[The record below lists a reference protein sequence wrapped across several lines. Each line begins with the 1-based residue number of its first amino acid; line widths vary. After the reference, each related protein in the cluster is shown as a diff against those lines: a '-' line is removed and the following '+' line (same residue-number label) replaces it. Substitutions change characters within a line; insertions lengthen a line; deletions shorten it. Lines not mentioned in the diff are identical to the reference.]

1 MQSKTVDIT
10 KLLIYVYVVF
20 FISAGVNHFLN
31 PQFYDAIVPDFIPFP
46 RLVHQITGVIE
57 IVLPLLLLTRFRKE
71 AALLMIIFL
80 VILYGANLYIWVN
93 NLPYGRTYFTNQQHF
108 FRFLLQV
115 LYIYISYVI
124 YKYDK

>member
-1 MQSKTVDIT
+1 VDIT
-10 KLLIYVYVVF
+10 KLLIYVYIVF
-20 FISAGVNHFLN
+20 FISAGINHFLN
-31 PQFYDAIVPDFIPFP
+31 PQFYDALVPDFILFP

-57 IVLPLLLLTRFRKE
+57 IILPLFLLTRFRKE

-80 VILYGANLYIWVN
+80 VILYGANLYVWVN

-115 LYIYISYVI
+115 LYIYITYVI

>member
-1 MQSKTVDIT
+1 MDIT

-20 FISAGVNHFLN
+20 FISAGINHFLN
-31 PQFYDAIVPDFIPFP
+31 PQFYDALVPDFIPFP
-46 RLVHQITGVIE
+46 RLVHQLTGVIE
-57 IVLPLLLLTRFRKE
+57 IILPLFLLTSFRKE

-80 VILYGANLYIWVN
+80 VILYGANLYVWVN

-115 LYIYISYVI
+115 LYIYITYVI

>member
-1 MQSKTVDIT
+1 MDIT

-20 FISAGVNHFLN
+20 FISAGINHFLN
-31 PQFYDAIVPDFIPFP
+31 PQFYDALVPDFIPFP

-57 IVLPLLLLTRFRKE
+57 IILPLFLLTRFRKE

-80 VILYGANLYIWVN
+80 LILYGANLYVWVN

-115 LYIYISYVI
+115 LYIYITYVI

>member
-1 MQSKTVDIT
+1 MDIT

-20 FISAGVNHFLN
+20 FISAGINHFLN
-31 PQFYDAIVPDFIPFP
+31 PQFYDALVPDFIPFP

-57 IVLPLLLLTRFRKE
+57 IILPLFLLTRFRKE

-80 VILYGANLYIWVN
+80 VILYGANLYVWVN

-115 LYIYISYVI
+115 LYIYMTYVI

>member
-1 MQSKTVDIT
+1 MDIT

-20 FISAGVNHFLN
+20 FISAGINHFLN
-31 PQFYDAIVPDFIPFP
+31 PQFYDALVPDFIPFP

-57 IVLPLLLLTRFRKE
+57 IILPLFLLTRFRKE
-71 AALLMIIFL
+71 AALLMITFL
-80 VILYGANLYIWVN
+80 VILYGANLYVWVN

-115 LYIYISYVI
+115 LYIYITYVI

>member
-1 MQSKTVDIT
+1 MDIT

-20 FISAGVNHFLN
+20 FISAGINHFLN
-31 PQFYDAIVPDFIPFP
+31 PQFYDALVPDFIPFP

-57 IVLPLLLLTRFRKE
+57 IILPLFLLTRFRKE
-71 AALLMIIFL
+71 AALLLIIFL
-80 VILYGANLYIWVN
+80 VILYGANLYVWIN

-108 FRFLLQV
+108 FRFLLQI
-115 LYIYISYVI
+115 LYIYITYVI

>member
-1 MQSKTVDIT
+1 MDIT

-20 FISAGVNHFLN
+20 FISAGLNHFLN

-57 IVLPLLLLTRFRKE
+57 IILPLILLTRFRKE
-71 AALLMIIFL
+71 AALLMMIFL
-80 VILYGANLYIWVN
+80 VLLYGANLYVWIN

-108 FRFLLQV
+108 FRLLLQV
-115 LYIYISYVI
+115 LYIYITYVI
-124 YKYDK
+124 YKYD

>member
-1 MQSKTVDIT
+1 MDIT

-46 RLVHQITGVIE
+46 RLVHQFTGVIE
-57 IVLPLLLLTRFRKE
+57 IFLPLFLLTRFRKE

-80 VILYGANLYIWVN
+80 VILYGANLYVWIN

-108 FRFLLQV
+108 FRFMLQA
-115 LYIYISYVI
+115 LYIYITYVI
-124 YKYDK
+124 YKYDR

>member
-1 MQSKTVDIT
+1 VDIT

-57 IVLPLLLLTRFRKE
+57 IILPLFLLTRFRKE
-71 AALLMIIFL
+71 AALLMMIFL
-80 VILYGANLYIWVN
+80 VLLYGANLYVWIN
-93 NLPYGRTYFTNQQHF
+93 DLPYGRTYFTNQQHF

-115 LYIYISYVI
+115 LYIYITYVI

>member
-1 MQSKTVDIT
+1 MDIT
-10 KLLIYVYVVF
+10 KLLTYVYVVF
-20 FISAGVNHFLN
+20 FISAGINHFLN
-31 PQFYDAIVPDFIPFP
+31 PQFYDALVPDFIPFP

-57 IVLPLLLLTRFRKE
+57 IILPLFLLTRFRKE

-80 VILYGANLYIWVN
+80 VILYGANLYVWVN

-115 LYIYISYVI
+115 LYIYITYVI

>member
-1 MQSKTVDIT
+1 MDIT

-46 RLVHQITGVIE
+46 RLVHQITGAIE
-57 IVLPLLLLTRFRKE
+57 IILPLILLTRFRKE

-80 VILYGANLYIWVN
+80 VILYGANLYVWVN

>member
-1 MQSKTVDIT
+1 MDIT

-46 RLVHQITGVIE
+46 RLVHQITGAIE
-57 IVLPLLLLTRFRKE
+57 IILPLILLTKFRKE

-80 VILYGANLYIWVN
+80 VILYGANLYVWVN

-115 LYIYISYVI
+115 LYIYITYVI

>member
-1 MQSKTVDIT
+1 MDIT

-20 FISAGVNHFLN
+20 FISAGLNHFLN

-57 IVLPLLLLTRFRKE
+57 IILPLFLLTRFRKE
-71 AALLMIIFL
+71 AALLMMIFL
-80 VILYGANLYIWVN
+80 VLVYGANLYVWIN
-93 NLPYGRTYFTNQQHF
+93 DLPYGRTYFTNQQHL

-115 LYIYISYVI
+115 LYIYITYVI

>member
-1 MQSKTVDIT
+1 MDIT
-10 KLLIYVYVVF
+10 KLLTYVYVVF
-20 FISAGVNHFLN
+20 FISAGINHFLN
-31 PQFYDAIVPDFIPFP
+31 PQFYDALVPDFIPFP

-57 IVLPLLLLTRFRKE
+57 IILPLFLLTRFRKE

-80 VILYGANLYIWVN
+80 VILYGANLYVWIN

-115 LYIYISYVI
+115 LYIYITYVI

>member
-1 MQSKTVDIT
+1 MDIT

-71 AALLMIIFL
+71 AALLMIFFL

-115 LYIYISYVI
+115 LYIYITYVI

>member
-1 MQSKTVDIT
+1 MDIT

-20 FISAGVNHFLN
+20 FIVAGVNHFLN

-57 IVLPLLLLTRFRKE
+57 IILPLFLLTRFRKE

-80 VILYGANLYIWVN
+80 VILYGANLYVWVN

-115 LYIYISYVI
+115 IYIYITYLI

>member
-1 MQSKTVDIT
+1 MDLT

-20 FISAGVNHFLN
+20 FISAGINHFIN
-31 PQFYDAIVPDFIPFP
+31 PQFYDALVPDFIPFP

-57 IVLPLLLLTRFRKE
+57 IILPLFLLTRFRKE

-80 VILYGANLYIWVN
+80 VVLYGANLYVWVN

-115 LYIYISYVI
+115 LYIYITYVI

>member
-1 MQSKTVDIT
+1 MDIT

-20 FISAGVNHFLN
+20 FISAGLNHFLN

-57 IVLPLLLLTRFRKE
+57 IILPLFLLTRFRKE
-71 AALLMIIFL
+71 AALLMMIFL
-80 VILYGANLYIWVN
+80 VLLYGANLYVWIN

-115 LYIYISYVI
+115 LYIYITYVI

>member
-1 MQSKTVDIT
+1 VDVT

-20 FISAGVNHFLN
+20 FIVAGVNHFLN

-57 IVLPLLLLTRFRKE
+57 IILPLFLLTRFRKE

-80 VILYGANLYIWVN
+80 VILYGANLYVWIN

-108 FRFLLQV
+108 FRFLLQI
-115 LYIYISYVI
+115 LYIYITYVI

>member
-1 MQSKTVDIT
+1 MDIT

-20 FISAGVNHFLN
+20 FIVAGVNHFLN

-57 IVLPLLLLTRFRKE
+57 IILPLFLLTRFRKE

-80 VILYGANLYIWVN
+80 VILYGANLYVWIN

-115 LYIYISYVI
+115 LYIYITYVI

>member
-1 MQSKTVDIT
+1 MDIT

-71 AALLMIIFL
+71 AAFLMIIFL

-115 LYIYISYVI
+115 LYIYVTYVI

>member
-1 MQSKTVDIT
+1 VDIT

-20 FISAGVNHFLN
+20 FISAGLNHYLN

-57 IVLPLLLLTRFRKE
+57 IILPLFLLTRFRKE
-71 AALLMIIFL
+71 AALLMMIFL
-80 VILYGANLYIWVN
+80 VLVYGANLYVWIN

-115 LYIYISYVI
+115 LYIYITYVI

>member
-1 MQSKTVDIT
+1 VDIT

-57 IVLPLLLLTRFRKE
+57 IILPLFLLTRFRKE

-80 VILYGANLYIWVN
+80 VILYGANLFVWVN

-115 LYIYISYVI
+115 LYIYITYVI

>member
-1 MQSKTVDIT
+1 MDIT

-20 FISAGVNHFLN
+20 FISAGLNHFLN
-31 PQFYDAIVPDFIPFP
+31 PQFYDAIVPDFIPYP

-57 IVLPLLLLTRFRKE
+57 IILPLFLLTRFRKE

-80 VILYGANLYIWVN
+80 LILYGANLYVWIN
-93 NLPYGRTYFTNQQHF
+93 DLPYGRTYFTNQQHI

-115 LYIYISYVI
+115 LYIYITYVI

>member
-1 MQSKTVDIT
+1 MDIT

-20 FISAGVNHFLN
+20 FISAGINHFLN
-31 PQFYDAIVPDFIPFP
+31 PQFYDALVPDFIPFP

-57 IVLPLLLLTRFRKE
+57 IILPLFLLTRFRKE
-71 AALLMIIFL
+71 AALLLIIFL
-80 VILYGANLYIWVN
+80 VILYGANLYVWIN

-115 LYIYISYVI
+115 LYIFITYVI

>member
-1 MQSKTVDIT
+1 MDIT

-20 FISAGVNHFLN
+20 FISAGLNHFLN

-57 IVLPLLLLTRFRKE
+57 IILPLFLVTRFRKE
-71 AALLMIIFL
+71 AALLMMIFL
-80 VILYGANLYIWVN
+80 VLLYGANLYVWIN
-93 NLPYGRTYFTNQQHF
+93 DLPYGRTYFTNQQHF

-115 LYIYISYVI
+115 LYIYITYVI

>member
-1 MQSKTVDIT
+1 MDIT

-20 FISAGVNHFLN
+20 FISAGLNHFLN

-57 IVLPLLLLTRFRKE
+57 IILPLFLLTRFRKE

-80 VILYGANLYIWVN
+80 VILYGANLYVWVN

-115 LYIYISYVI
+115 IYIYITYLI

>member
-1 MQSKTVDIT
+1 MDIT

-20 FISAGVNHFLN
+20 FISAGLNHFLN
-31 PQFYDAIVPDFIPFP
+31 PQFYDELVPNFIPFP

-57 IVLPLLLLTRFRKE
+57 IILPLFLLTRFRKE
-71 AALLMIIFL
+71 AALLMMIFL
-80 VILYGANLYIWVN
+80 VLVYGANLYVWIN

-115 LYIYISYVI
+115 LYIYITYVI

>member
-1 MQSKTVDIT
+1 VDIT
-10 KLLIYVYVVF
+10 KLVIYVYVVF

-57 IVLPLLLLTRFRKE
+57 IILPLFLLTRFRKE

-80 VILYGANLYIWVN
+80 VLLYGANLYVWIN

-115 LYIYISYVI
+115 LYIYITYVI
-124 YKYDK
+124 YKYD

>member
-1 MQSKTVDIT
+1 MDIT

-20 FISAGVNHFLN
+20 FIVAGINHFLN

-57 IVLPLLLLTRFRKE
+57 IILPLFLLTRFRKE

-80 VILYGANLYIWVN
+80 VILYVANLYVWIN

-115 LYIYISYVI
+115 LYIYITYVI